1 MFSISNEEPS
11 AIHIKVMG
19 VGGAGCNA
27 VNTMIDAGLNRVE
40 FVVANTDLQALGQSM
55 ASYKIQLGPER
66 ARGLGA
72 GARPDVGK
80 ESALESETQI
90 RDALEGSDMVFVT
103 AGMGGGT
110 GTGAAPIVAKIAK
123 ELGILTVGVVTKPF
137 QYEGNRRASFAEE
150 GIRELKKH
158 VDSVLIIPNQKL
170 LGLVDKNTP
179 LLEAFKIVD
188 DVLRQA
194 IQGISDVI
202 TTPGLV
208 NVDFADVRTV
218 MGYPGRAVMGM
229 GSGHGPTRAGD
240 AAKQAI
246 SSPLLEDGSVEGA
259 RGVLLNVTGG
269 PNLTL
274 HEVDEASNI
283 AREAADP
290 QANIIVG
297 QVINT
302 DMGDE
307 LTVTVIATGFEQG
320 ESMLRFP
327 STNQPTLVVEPIKAP
342 ALVSVAVDN
351 GGGKKADDL
360 DRPTYLRQQ
369 EATRTVPGN
378 GNLLV
383 DDDWDVPTGHCCE
396 RSMIVRTGSFR

>member
-1 MFSISNEEPS
+1 MFSIIDDEPS
-11 AIHIKVMG
+11 VIRIKVVG

-27 VNTMIDAGLNRVE
+27 VNTMIEAGVSRVE
-40 FVVANTDLQALGQSM
+40 FVVANTDLQALGRSL
-55 ASYKIQLGPER
+55 ATYKIQLGPER
-66 ARGLGA
+66 TRGLGA

-80 ESALESETQI
+80 ESALESEVQI
-90 RDALEGSDMVFVT
+90 REALEGADMVFVT

-110 GTGAAPIVAKIAK
+110 GTGGAPVAAKIAR

-137 QYEGNRRASFAEE
+137 RYEGNRRASFAEE

-158 VDSVLIIPNQKL
+158 VDSLLIIPNQKL
-170 LGLVDKNTP
+170 FEVVDKNTP
-179 LLEAFKIVD
+179 AIEAFKIAD

-202 TTPGLV
+202 TTPGFV

-218 MGYPGRAVMGM
+218 MGYSGRAVMGM
-229 GSGHGPTRAGD
+229 GLGRGPNRAQE
-240 AAKQAI
+240 AARQAI

-259 RGVLLNVTGG
+259 KGLLLNITGG

-297 QVINT
+297 QVINPEG
-302 DMGDE
+302 GDE
-307 LTVTVIATGFEQG
+307 ITVTVIATGFEQAEG
-320 ESMLRFP
+320 VLRFP
-327 STNQPTLVVEPIKAP
+327 GVTQPTVVVQPVKAP
-342 ALVSVAVDN
+342 VLVPVSVPDGEN
-351 GGGKKADDL
+351 QYGSDEL
-360 DRPTYLRQQ
+360 DRPTYLRRQASAKTSP
-369 EATRTVPGN
+369 EKG
-378 GNLLV
+378 GLLV
-383 DDDWDVPTGHCCE
+383 DEDWDVPTYM
-396 RSMIVRTGSFR
+396 RKKS

>member
-1 MFSISNEEPS
+1 
-11 AIHIKVMG
+11 
-19 VGGAGCNA
+19 
-27 VNTMIDAGLNRVE
+27 
-40 FVVANTDLQALGQSM
+40 
-55 ASYKIQLGPER
+55 ER

-327 STNQPTLVVEPIKAP
+327 SANQPTLVVEPIKAP

-383 DDDWDVPTGHCCE
+383 DDDWDVPTFLRKRADG
-396 RSMIVRTGSFR
+396 

>member
-1 MFSISNEEPS
+1 MFSLSDDELS
-11 AIHIKVMG
+11 AINIKVVG

-27 VNTMIDAGLNRVE
+27 VNTMIESGLSRVE
-40 FVVANTDLQALGQSM
+40 FVVANTDLQALGRSM

-72 GARPDVGK
+72 GARPEVGK
-80 ESALESETQI
+80 ESAIESETQI

-110 GTGAAPIVAKIAK
+110 GTGGAPVAAKIAR

-158 VDSVLIIPNQKL
+158 VDSLLIIPNQKL

-179 LLEAFKIVD
+179 LLEAFKIAD

-218 MGYPGRAVMGM
+218 MGYSGRAVMGM
-229 GSGHGPTRAGD
+229 GTGRGPTRAEE
-240 AAKQAI
+240 AAKMAI
-246 SSPLLEDGSVEGA
+246 ASPLLEDGSVEGA
-259 RGVLLNVTGG
+259 RGLLLNITGG
-269 PNLTL
+269 PSMTL
-274 HEVDEASNI
+274 HEVNEASNI

-297 QVINT
+297 QVINPE
-302 DMGDE
+302 MGEE
-307 LTVTVIATGFEQG
+307 LTVTVIATGFEQA
-320 ESMLRFP
+320 ESLLRFP
-327 STNQPTLVVEPIKAP
+327 SAHQPTLVAEPVKTP
-342 ALVSVAVDN
+342 TLVSVGVDDRDDN
-351 GGGKKADDL
+351 GVDDM
-360 DRPTYLRQQ
+360 DRPTYLRRQAVTKKAV
-369 EATRTVPGN
+369 ENGNANGN
-378 GNLLV
+378 GSLLV
-383 DDDWDVPTGHCCE
+383 DDDWDVPTFL
-396 RSMIVRTGSFR
+396 RKKSDS

>member
-1 MFSISNEEPS
+1 MFSISDEEPS
-11 AIHIKVMG
+11 VINIKVVG

-27 VNTMIDAGLNRVE
+27 VNTMIEAGLCRVE
-40 FVVANTDLQALGQSM
+40 FVVANTDLQALARSV

-66 ARGLGA
+66 TRGLGA

-80 ESALESETQI
+80 ESALESENQI
-90 RDALEGSDMVFVT
+90 REALEGSDMVFVT

-110 GTGAAPIVAKIAK
+110 GTGGAPVAAKIAR

-158 VDSVLIIPNQKL
+158 VDSLLIIPNQKL

-179 LLEAFKIVD
+179 LLEAFKIAD

-218 MGYPGRAVMGM
+218 MGYSGRAVMGM
-229 GSGHGPTRAGD
+229 GIGRGPTRAVD
-240 AAKQAI
+240 AAQQAI

-259 RGVLLNVTGG
+259 RGLLLNITGG
-269 PNLTL
+269 PDLTL
-274 HEVDEASNI
+274 HEIDEASNI
-283 AREAADP
+283 ARDASDP

-297 QVINT
+297 QVINP
-302 DMGDE
+302 DLGEE

-320 ESMLRFP
+320 EGVLRFP
-327 STNQPTLVVEPIKAP
+327 STQHSTIVAEPVKAP
-342 ALVSVAVDN
+342 ALVSVSSDQGAN
-351 GGGKKADDL
+351 YSTDDL
-360 DRPTYLRQQ
+360 DRPAYMRRQTPAAAGS
-369 EATRTVPGN
+369 EN
-378 GNLLV
+378 GSLLV
-383 DDDWDVPTGHCCE
+383 DDDWDVPTFLRKKTDG
-396 RSMIVRTGSFR
+396 

>member
-1 MFSISNEEPS
+1 MFSLSDDELA
-11 AIHIKVMG
+11 AINIKVVG

-27 VNTMIDAGLNRVE
+27 VNTMIESGLSRVE
-40 FVVANTDLQALGQSM
+40 FVVANTDLQALGRSM

-72 GARPDVGK
+72 GARPEVGK

-90 RDALEGSDMVFVT
+90 RDALEGADMVFVT

-110 GTGAAPIVAKIAK
+110 GTGAAPIAAKIAR

-137 QYEGNRRASFAEE
+137 QYEGNRRASFAED

-158 VDSVLIIPNQKL
+158 VDSLLIIPNQKL

-179 LLEAFKIVD
+179 LLEAFKIAD

-218 MGYPGRAVMGM
+218 MGYSGRAVMGM
-229 GSGHGPTRAGD
+229 GTGRGPTRAEE
-240 AAKQAI
+240 AAKMAI
-246 SSPLLEDGSVEGA
+246 ASPLLEDGSVEGA
-259 RGVLLNVTGG
+259 RGLLLNITGG
-269 PNLTL
+269 PSMTL
-274 HEVDEASNI
+274 HEVNEASNI

-297 QVINT
+297 QVINPE
-302 DMGDE
+302 MGEE
-307 LTVTVIATGFEQG
+307 LTVTVIATGFEQA
-320 ESMLRFP
+320 ESLLRFP
-327 STNQPTLVVEPIKAP
+327 SAHQPTLVAEPVKTP
-342 ALVSVAVDN
+342 TLVSVGVDDRGDN
-351 GGGKKADDL
+351 GVDDM
-360 DRPTYLRQQ
+360 DRPTYLRRQAVTKKAV
-369 EATRTVPGN
+369 ENGNANGN
-378 GNLLV
+378 GSLLV
-383 DDDWDVPTGHCCE
+383 DDDWDVPTFL
-396 RSMIVRTGSFR
+396 RKKSDS

>member
-1 MFSISNEEPS
+1 MFSIIDDEPS
-11 AIHIKVMG
+11 VIRIKVVG

-27 VNTMIDAGLNRVE
+27 VNTMIEAGVSRVE
-40 FVVANTDLQALGQSM
+40 FVVANTDLQALGRSL
-55 ASYKIQLGPER
+55 ATYKIQLGPER
-66 ARGLGA
+66 TRGLGA

-80 ESALESETQI
+80 ESALESELQI
-90 RDALEGSDMVFVT
+90 REALEGADMVFVT

-110 GTGAAPIVAKIAK
+110 GTGGAPVAAKIAR

-137 QYEGNRRASFAEE
+137 RYEGNRRASFAEE

-158 VDSVLIIPNQKL
+158 VDSLLIIPNQKL
-170 LGLVDKNTP
+170 FEVVDKNTP
-179 LLEAFKIVD
+179 AIEAFKIAD

-202 TTPGLV
+202 TTPGFV

-218 MGYPGRAVMGM
+218 MGYSGRAVMGM
-229 GSGHGPTRAGD
+229 GVGQGPNRAQE
-240 AAKQAI
+240 AARQAI

-259 RGVLLNVTGG
+259 KGLLLNITGG

-297 QVINT
+297 QVINPEG
-302 DMGDE
+302 GDE
-307 LTVTVIATGFEQG
+307 VTVTVIATGFEQAEG
-320 ESMLRFP
+320 VLRFP
-327 STNQPTLVVEPIKAP
+327 GVNQPTVVVQPVQSP
-342 ALVSVAVDN
+342 ALVPVSVPDSEHQY
-351 GGGKKADDL
+351 GSDDL
-360 DRPTYLRQQ
+360 DRPTYLRRQANAKKSPDQ
-369 EATRTVPGN
+369 G
-378 GNLLV
+378 GLLV
-383 DDDWDVPTGHCCE
+383 DEDWDVPTYM
-396 RSMIVRTGSFR
+396 RKKS

>member
-383 DDDWDVPTGHCCE
+383 DDDWDVPTFLRKRADG
-396 RSMIVRTGSFR
+396 

>member
-1 MFSISNEEPS
+1 MFSLSDDELA
-11 AIHIKVMG
+11 AINIKVVG

-27 VNTMIDAGLNRVE
+27 VNTMIESGLSRVE
-40 FVVANTDLQALGQSM
+40 FAVANTDLQALGRSM

-72 GARPDVGK
+72 GARPEVGK

-90 RDALEGSDMVFVT
+90 RDALEGADMVFVT

-110 GTGAAPIVAKIAK
+110 GTGAAPIAAKIAR

-137 QYEGNRRASFAEE
+137 QYEGNRRASFAED

-158 VDSVLIIPNQKL
+158 VDSLLIIPNQKL

-179 LLEAFKIVD
+179 LLEAFKIAD

-218 MGYPGRAVMGM
+218 MGYSGRAVMGM
-229 GSGHGPTRAGD
+229 GTGRGPTRAEE
-240 AAKQAI
+240 AAKMAI
-246 SSPLLEDGSVEGA
+246 ASPLLEDGSVEGA
-259 RGVLLNVTGG
+259 RGLLLNITGG
-269 PNLTL
+269 PSMTL
-274 HEVDEASNI
+274 HEVNEASNI

-297 QVINT
+297 QVINPE
-302 DMGDE
+302 MGEE
-307 LTVTVIATGFEQG
+307 LTVTVIATGFEQA
-320 ESMLRFP
+320 ESLLRFP
-327 STNQPTLVVEPIKAP
+327 SAHQPTLVAEPVKTP
-342 ALVSVAVDN
+342 TLVSVGVDDRDDN
-351 GGGKKADDL
+351 GVDDM
-360 DRPTYLRQQ
+360 DRPTYLRRQAVTKKAV
-369 EATRTVPGN
+369 ENGNANGN
-378 GNLLV
+378 GSLLV
-383 DDDWDVPTGHCCE
+383 DDDWDVPTFL
-396 RSMIVRTGSFR
+396 RKKSDS

>member
-1 MFSISNEEPS
+1 MFSISEEQPS
-11 AIHIKVMG
+11 VINIKVMG

-27 VNTMIDAGLNRVE
+27 VNTMIEAGLNRVE
-40 FVVANTDLQALGQSM
+40 FVVANTDLQALGKSM

-80 ESALESETQI
+80 ESAVESETQI
-90 RDALEGSDMVFVT
+90 RDSLEGADMVFVT

-110 GTGAAPIVAKIAK
+110 GTGGAPVAAKIAR

-137 QYEGNRRASFAEE
+137 QYEGNRRSSFAEE

-158 VDSVLIIPNQKL
+158 VDSLLIIPNQKL

-179 LLEAFKIVD
+179 LLEAFKIAD

-218 MGYPGRAVMGM
+218 MGYSGRAVMGM
-229 GSGHGPTRAGD
+229 GTGRGPTRAEE
-240 AAKQAI
+240 AARQAI
-246 SSPLLEDGSVEGA
+246 ASPLLEDGSVEGA
-259 RGVLLNVTGG
+259 RGVLLNITGG

-274 HEVDEASNI
+274 HEISEASNI

-297 QVINT
+297 QVINPE
-302 DMGDE
+302 MGDE
-307 LTVTVIATGFEQG
+307 MTVTVIATGFEQS
-320 ESMLRFP
+320 EATLRFP
-327 STNQPTLVVEPIKAP
+327 AAQQPTLVVEPVQAP
-342 ALVSVAVDN
+342 AFVSVGAEN
-351 GGGKKADDL
+351 GSENGHEDM
-360 DRPTYLRQQ
+360 DRPTYLRRQ
-369 EATRTVPGN
+369 AAAKN
-378 GNLLV
+378 GSENGSMLV
-383 DDDWDVPTGHCCE
+383 DDDWDVPTFLRKKPE
-396 RSMIVRTGSFR
+396 

>member
-1 MFSISNEEPS
+1 MSSRREPMFSLIDDEPS
-11 AIHIKVMG
+11 VIRIKVVG

-27 VNTMIDAGLNRVE
+27 VNTMIEAGLSRVE
-40 FVVANTDLQALGQSM
+40 FVVANTDLQALGRSL

-66 ARGLGA
+66 TRGLGA

-80 ESALESETQI
+80 ESAMESEMQI
-90 RDALEGSDMVFVT
+90 REALEGADMVFVT

-110 GTGAAPIVAKIAK
+110 GTGGAPVAAKIAR

-137 QYEGNRRASFAEE
+137 QYEGNRRTSFAEE

-158 VDSVLIIPNQKL
+158 VDSLLIIPNQKL
-170 LGLVDKNTP
+170 LSFVDKNTP
-179 LLEAFKIVD
+179 LIEAFKIAD

-202 TTPGLV
+202 TTPGFV

-218 MGYPGRAVMGM
+218 MGYSGRAVMGM
-229 GSGHGPTRAGD
+229 GVGRGPTRAQE
-240 AAKQAI
+240 AARQAI
-246 SSPLLEDGSVEGA
+246 ASPLLEDGSVEGA
-259 RGVLLNVTGG
+259 RGLLLNITGG

-297 QVINT
+297 QVI
-302 DMGDE
+302 DPERGDE
-307 LTVTVIATGFEQG
+307 ITVTVIATGFEQAEG
-320 ESMLRFP
+320 VLRFP
-327 STNQPTLVVEPIKAP
+327 GVTQPTLVVEPVKAP
-342 ALVSVAVDN
+342 VLVPVSVPESGEEYA
-351 GGGKKADDL
+351 ADDL
-360 DRPTYLRQQ
+360 DRPTYLRRQ
-369 EATRTVPGN
+369 AGMKSVADKG
-378 GNLLV
+378 GLLV
-383 DDDWDVPTGHCCE
+383 DEDWDVPTFL
-396 RSMIVRTGSFR
+396 RKKS

>member
-320 ESMLRFP
+320 ESVLRFP
-327 STNQPTLVVEPIKAP
+327 SANQPTLVVEPIKAP

-383 DDDWDVPTGHCCE
+383 DDDWDVPTFLRKRADG
-396 RSMIVRTGSFR
+396 

>member
-1 MFSISNEEPS
+1 MFSIIDDEPS
-11 AIHIKVMG
+11 VIRIKVVG

-27 VNTMIDAGLNRVE
+27 VNTMIEAGVSRVE
-40 FVVANTDLQALGQSM
+40 FVVANTDLQALGRSL
-55 ASYKIQLGPER
+55 ATYKIQLGPER
-66 ARGLGA
+66 TRGLGA

-80 ESALESETQI
+80 ESALESEVQI
-90 RDALEGSDMVFVT
+90 REALEGADMVFVT

-110 GTGAAPIVAKIAK
+110 GTGGAPVAAKIAR

-137 QYEGNRRASFAEE
+137 RYEGNRRASFAEE

-158 VDSVLIIPNQKL
+158 VDSLLIIPNQKL
-170 LGLVDKNTP
+170 FEVVDKNTP
-179 LLEAFKIVD
+179 AIEAFKIAD

-202 TTPGLV
+202 TTPGFV

-218 MGYPGRAVMGM
+218 MGYSGRAVMGM
-229 GSGHGPTRAGD
+229 GLGRGPSRAQE
-240 AAKQAI
+240 AARQAI

-259 RGVLLNVTGG
+259 KGLLLNITGG

-297 QVINT
+297 QVINPEG
-302 DMGDE
+302 GDE
-307 LTVTVIATGFEQG
+307 VTVTVIATGFEQAEG
-320 ESMLRFP
+320 VLRFP
-327 STNQPTLVVEPIKAP
+327 GVTQPTVVVQPVKAP
-342 ALVSVAVDN
+342 VLVPVSVPD
-351 GGGKKADDL
+351 GEDQYGSDEL
-360 DRPTYLRQQ
+360 DRPTYLRRQASAKTSS
-369 EATRTVPGN
+369 EKG
-378 GNLLV
+378 GLLV
-383 DDDWDVPTGHCCE
+383 DEDWDVPTYM
-396 RSMIVRTGSFR
+396 RKKS